1 MCFQQSEPAHTREI
15 EREVM
20 VGLANPSPP
29 VTEID
34 LDDEVLDL
42 LRKILAEARLTNHHL
57 ALITGSEMTADEMEA

>member
-1 MCFQQSEPAHTREI
+1 
-15 EREVM
+15 M